1 MMQVALDRLEV
12 EASGSPSARSVR
24 SSRALEGAVR
34 LRDLASPVRPRSM
47 HGSRAPSPGRGQV
60 PEDVVRRLE
69 EHDDQQV
76 RTCYEQSI
84 LARLTLP
91 YTRNRQT

>member
-1 MMQVALDRLEV
+1 
-12 EASGSPSARSVR
+12 
-24 SSRALEGAVR
+24 
-34 LRDLASPVRPRSM
+34 M
-47 HGSRAPSPGRGQV
+47 HGPQAPSPGRGQV